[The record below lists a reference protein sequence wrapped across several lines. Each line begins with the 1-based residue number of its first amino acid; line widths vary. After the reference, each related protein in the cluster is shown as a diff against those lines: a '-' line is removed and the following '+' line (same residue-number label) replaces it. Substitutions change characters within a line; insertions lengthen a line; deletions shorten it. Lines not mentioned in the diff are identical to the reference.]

1 MLSVEHKMGYDGKKW
16 VDSRLAFS
24 LIKLNFFSFNFSA
37 AYSVKRR
44 LKVAEIAVKFRE
56 CKVQSYLQLCES
68 YSPTF

>member
-1 MLSVEHKMGYDGKKW
+1 MRSVERKMGYDGKKW
-16 VDSRLAFS
+16 VDSRLAFL

-37 AYSVKRR
+37 AYSVKRK
-44 LKVAEIAVKFRE
+44 LKVAEIAVKFRQ